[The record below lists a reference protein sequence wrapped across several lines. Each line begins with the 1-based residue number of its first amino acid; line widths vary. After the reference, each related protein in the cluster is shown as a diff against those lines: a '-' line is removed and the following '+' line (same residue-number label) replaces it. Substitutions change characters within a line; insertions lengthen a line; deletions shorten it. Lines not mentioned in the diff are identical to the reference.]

1 MIDDVIDS
9 KSVALT
15 VHVFLVIIPFIVPV
29 VPIVLSCV
37 ISVYAMTKSIDVST
51 EMSAT
56 NLNHQVIL
64 EKKKVT
70 LAVVM
75 VTLVYIIF
83 NVPPVITLILYS
95 VGYVNPNAWKLFS
108 FDRYAYYNN
117 FLEIYCVGLNAMV
130 NPLIYMILMPAL
142 KKHLLEI
149 CKYFRSFKTSC
160 SQR

>member
-1 MIDDVIDS
+1 
-9 KSVALT
+9 
-15 VHVFLVIIPFIVPV
+15 
-29 VPIVLSCV
+29 
-37 ISVYAMTKSIDVST
+37 MTKSIDVSL

-56 NLNHQVIL
+56 NLNQQVIH

-95 VGYVNPNAWKLFS
+95 SGYVDPNAWKLFT

-117 FLEIYCVGLNAMV
+117 FMEIYCVGLNAMV
-130 NPLIYMILMPAL
+130 NPLIYMLLMPAL
-142 KKHLLEI
+142 KKHLSEM
-149 CKYFRSFKTSC
+149 CNYFKRFP